1 MISNFK
7 RNIIC
12 NSKFYKGDTNNM
24 DILTWE
30 VREERNL
37 TLKNLSE
44 LTGISKSTLNNIE
57 NGRTSPTLK
66 QLELI
71 AIALNVRITDL
82 FLSKYK

>member
-1 MISNFK
+1 
-7 RNIIC
+7 
-12 NSKFYKGDTNNM
+12 M